1 MIYWAKASLN
11 LTVLKPNP
19 DKPELNIEDL
29 WYRFA
34 LSFLLKKI
42 DFLKYSICNFHYSI
56 DCEDFMNIESINT
69 EISTLGEAKILTPV
83 QRRADGTEGISF
95 VSDENRVIIEVNE
108 RGINQMVAE
117 ERPLPCFEMAGPRRQ
132 IFFDPSKLKCALV
145 TCGGLCPGLNDI
157 IRSIVLELHY
167 AYGVGN
173 IFGIRYGLQGFIARY
188 GHDLIDLTPKSV
200 VNIHDRGGT
209 VLGSSRGPQD
219 IDEIIDSLE
228 RMNIG
233 LLFMI
238 GGDGTLTAA
247 GRIAD
252 TIFNRGLKI
261 GVVGVPKTIDND
273 IYMVSRSFGF
283 DTAVDV
289 ATKAII
295 SASNEAEGYPNG
307 IGLIKLMGR
316 HSGFIAATAVLAQ
329 QDVNFV
335 HIPEV
340 DFDLNGPQGLLSALE
355 KRLAQR
361 RHAVI
366 VVAEGAGQKFFE
378 DEESE
383 QDASGNIKLK
393 DIGIYLK
400 DAIISYFAAKGIDIS
415 IKYID
420 PSYMI
425 RSLPANA
432 NDRVFCN
439 FLGRNSVHA
448 GMAGKTSMLI
458 GHWNNQFVHVPMHL
472 IAGKRKKVDPKGS
485 LWRSTLEAT
494 GQSSLKN
501 AG

>member
-1 MIYWAKASLN
+1 MN
-11 LTVLKPNP
+11 L
-19 DKPELNIEDL
+19 
-29 WYRFA
+29 
-34 LSFLLKKI
+34 
-42 DFLKYSICNFHYSI
+42 
-56 DCEDFMNIESINT
+56 ESIVT
-69 EISTLGEAKILTPV
+69 EIPNLGKAKIPTPV
-83 QRRADGTEGISF
+83 QKRADGSDGISF
-95 VSDENRVIIEVNE
+95 VSDGDRIVIEIDDRRISEMFKD
-108 RGINQMVAE
+108 GLS
-117 ERPLPCFEMAGPRRQ
+117 LPCFELAGPRRH

-145 TCGGLCPGLNDI
+145 SCGGLCPGLNDV
-157 IRSIVLELHY
+157 IRAIVLELHY
-167 AYGVGN
+167 GYGVRN
-173 IFGIRYGLQGFIARY
+173 IIGIRYGLQGFIPRY
-188 GHDLIDLTPKSV
+188 GHDLIDLTPKFV

-247 GRIAD
+247 GRIAE
-252 TIFNRGLKI
+252 TILKRGLKI

-295 SASNEAEGYPNG
+295 AASNEAEGYPNG

-335 HIPEV
+335 LIPEV
-340 DFDLNGPQGLLSALE
+340 DFDLTGPHGLLAALE
-355 KRLAQR
+355 KRLADR
-361 RHAVI
+361 KHAVI
-366 VVAEGAGQKFFE
+366 VVAEGAGQQFFE
-378 DEESE
+378 NKTSE
-383 QDASGNIKLK
+383 RDASGNIKLK
-393 DIGIYLK
+393 DIGVYLK
-400 DAIISYFAAKGIDIS
+400 EAVTAYFTAKGIEIS

-432 NDRVFCN
+432 NDRVFCS
-439 FLGRNSVHA
+439 FLGRYAVHA

-458 GHWNNQFVHVPMHL
+458 GHWNNHFVHVPMKL
-472 IAGKRKKVDPKGS
+472 IAEKRKHINPAGS

-494 GQSSLKN
+494 GQGSLKN
-501 AG
+501 

>member
-1 MIYWAKASLN
+1 MHTESMI
-11 LTVLKPNP
+11 
-19 DKPELNIEDL
+19 
-29 WYRFA
+29 
-34 LSFLLKKI
+34 
-42 DFLKYSICNFHYSI
+42 
-56 DCEDFMNIESINT
+56 T
-69 EISTLGEAKILTPV
+69 EIPALGEAKISTPV
-83 QRRADGTEGISF
+83 LHRADGTEEISF
-95 VSDENRVIIEVNE
+95 VADEDRVIIDIDDQQVS
-108 RGINQMVAE
+108 QMVKNGQS
-117 ERPLPCFEMAGPRRQ
+117 LPCFERAGPRRK

-145 TCGGLCPGLNDI
+145 SCGGLCPGLNDI

-167 AYGVGN
+167 GYGVRN
-173 IFGIRYGLQGFIARY
+173 IFGIRYGLQGFIADY
-188 GHDLIDLTPKSV
+188 GHDLLELTPKFV

-219 IDEIIDSLE
+219 IDAIIDSLE

-252 TIFNRGLKI
+252 TIIERGLKI

-283 DTAVDV
+283 DTAVDI

-316 HSGFIAATAVLAQ
+316 HAGFIAATAVLAQ

-335 HIPEV
+335 LIPEV
-340 DFDLNGPQGLLSALE
+340 DFDLEGPNGLLNALE
-355 KRLAQR
+355 KRLAAR
-361 RHAVI
+361 KHAVI
-366 VVAEGAGQKFFE
+366 VVAEGAGQRFFE
-378 DEESE
+378 ENKNE

-393 DIGIYLK
+393 DIGLYLK
-400 DAIISYFAAKGIDIS
+400 EAIGAYFAAKGIEIS
-415 IKYID
+415 TKYID

-439 FLGRNSVHA
+439 FLGRNAVHA

-458 GHWNNQFVHVPMHL
+458 GRWNNQFVHVPMKL
-472 IAGKRKKVDPKGS
+472 IAEKRKNVNPRGS
-485 LWRSTLEAT
+485 LWRSALEAT
-494 GQSSLKN
+494 GQGSLKN
-501 AG
+501 

>member
-1 MIYWAKASLN
+1 MH
-11 LTVLKPNP
+11 T
-19 DKPELNIEDL
+19 DELI
-29 WYRFA
+29 
-34 LSFLLKKI
+34 
-42 DFLKYSICNFHYSI
+42 
-56 DCEDFMNIESINT
+56 T
-69 EISTLGEAKILTPV
+69 EIPSLGKATLPSPLQK
-83 QRRADGTEGISF
+83 RADETGSSRF
-95 VSDENRVIIEVNE
+95 VSDQDRVIIEVDDI
-108 RGINQMVAE
+108 RVNQMIKDAKA
-117 ERPLPCFEMAGPRRQ
+117 LPCFELAGPRRR

-145 TCGGLCPGLNDI
+145 TCGGLCPGINDI

-167 AYGVGN
+167 AYGVRH
-173 IFGIRYGLQGFIARY
+173 IFGIRYGLQGFVAKY
-188 GHDLIDLTPKSV
+188 GHDLVDLTPETV

-228 RMNIG
+228 RMNIS

-252 TIFNRGLKI
+252 AIIDRGLKI
-261 GVVGVPKTIDND
+261 SIVGVPKTIDND

-289 ATKAII
+289 ATRAII
-295 SASNEAEGYPNG
+295 SANNEAEGYPNG

-316 HSGFIAATAVLAQ
+316 HAGFIAATAVLAQ

-335 HIPEV
+335 LIPEV
-340 DFDLNGPQGLLSALE
+340 DFDLEGHSGLLSALQ
-355 KRLAQR
+355 KRLADR
-361 RHAVI
+361 KHAVI

-378 DEESE
+378 DDKNER
-383 QDASGNIKLK
+383 DASGNIKLK
-393 DIGIYLK
+393 DIGLYLK
-400 DAIISYFAAKGIDIS
+400 ETISLYFADKGIDVS

-448 GMAGKTSMLI
+448 GMAGKTSLLI
-458 GHWNNQFVHVPMHL
+458 GHWNNQFVHVPMKVL
-472 IAGKRKKVDPKGS
+472 AGKRKKVNPNGS
-485 LWRSTLEAT
+485 LWRSTVGAT
-494 GQSSLKN
+494 GQGSLKN
-501 AG
+501 T